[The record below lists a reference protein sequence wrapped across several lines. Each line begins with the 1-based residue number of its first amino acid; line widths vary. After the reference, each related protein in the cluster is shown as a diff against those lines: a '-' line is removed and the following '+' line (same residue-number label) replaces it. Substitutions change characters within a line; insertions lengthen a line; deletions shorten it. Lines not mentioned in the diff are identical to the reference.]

1 MDTNTNQKTE
11 KLLRTVL
18 KTLDV
23 SSEGKVSSEE
33 LGKVLVSLGRP
44 LDEEARQN
52 ILNRHRGRV
61 TSGLLRE
68 IAVLPV
74 TNLGLVEE
82 FVFSAAFS
90 TFDQVR

>member
-1 MDTNTNQKTE
+1 MVQPS
-11 KLLRTVL
+11 
-18 KTLDV
+18 TLDDKSYIV
-23 SSEGKVSSEE
+23 PQERW
-33 LGKVLVSLGRP
+33 LVSLGRP
-44 LDEEARQN
+44 LDEEASQN